1 MWCLWVLVVGF
12 ALMCAFMGWACCAAA
27 GMADDY
33 AEEMRRRMLAEALLA
48 KAERDEHDCFVEET
62 ILPNGELGCPVC
74 SLDSQELEDEQNYQR
89 TVGEGLGLIG

>member
-48 KAERDEHDCFVEET
+48 KAERDEATCD
-62 ILPNGELGCPVC
+62 P
-74 SLDSQELEDEQNYQR
+74 QELEDEQNYQR

>member
-12 ALMCAFMGWACCAAA
+12 VLGFAFMGWACCAAA

-48 KAERDEHDCFVEET
+48 KAERDEVTQDA
-62 ILPNGELGCPVC
+62 
-74 SLDSQELEDEQNYQR
+74 QELEDEQAYQR

>member
-12 ALMCAFMGWACCAAA
+12 VLASVIVLWACCAAA

-48 KAERDEHDCFVEET
+48 KAERDESDMEQ
-62 ILPNGELGCPVC
+62 
-74 SLDSQELEDEQNYQR
+74 DAQELEDEQAYQR

>member
-12 ALMCAFMGWACCAAA
+12 LLMCAFMGWACCAAA

-33 AEEMRRRMLAEALLA
+33 AEELRMRMLAEALLA
-48 KAERDEHDCFVEET
+48 KAERDEVTQD
-62 ILPNGELGCPVC
+62 
-74 SLDSQELEDEQNYQR
+74 DQELEDEQAYQR